1 MKTYYKTSKIYGT
14 TRALFCVSTRDR
26 GNVFM
31 SVAQGFE
38 EPGKRAVVEVDASK
52 FLNLWRD
59 DRSYFSHIAKLEPPG
74 WKQDYKFHWAEDG
87 FSNGEHNPVPLAKV
101 SCSLHAPTTLRSTK
115 LSTILNRFALRQQ
128 PNKLSINF
136 DNGITRTIWLLAYG
150 APVFPIECDYQY
162 AELLCQYAGT
172 EHRQI
177 KTVTEL
183 TDGLI
188 DV

>member
-1 MKTYYKTSKIYGT
+1 MQTYYKTAKIYGT
-14 TRALFCVSTRDR
+14 RRALFRVPTRDR

-31 SVAQGFE
+31 SVAQGLE
-38 EPGKRAVVEVDASK
+38 EPGKRAVVEVDALK
-52 FLNLWRD
+52 FLKLWRD
-59 DRSYFSHIAKLEPPG
+59 DRSYFSHLAKLEPSG
-74 WKQDYKFHWAEDG
+74 WKQDDKFHWAEDG
-87 FSNGEHNPVPLAKV
+87 FSDGECNPVPLAELK
-101 SCSLHAPTTLRSTK
+101 CSLHPPTTLGSTR
-115 LSTILNRFALRQQ
+115 LSAILNRFALRQQ
-128 PNKLSINF
+128 PSELSVNF

-150 APVFPIECDYQY
+150 APVFPIECEYQY

-188 DV
+188 GV